1 MAATPQ
7 FEAATHS
14 AGTGFVGRGRE
25 LDVFSEAFDRMLAGR
40 RQVLT
45 LAGEPGVG
53 KTRLAEAFGNTA
65 ENQGAVVLW
74 GRCFEEQGAPP
85 YWPWVQILREFVDAS
100 SVSELRRL
108 VGSHA
113 NRLVALVPELASIL
127 GLAEN
132 SATTTPDAGQA
143 RFLAFD
149 AISRMLRR
157 AAEQVPIV
165 LIIDNAHW
173 SDKPS
178 LALLEHASRE
188 LAKSRVLIVCTYRDT
203 EIGRDNPLLETL
215 GIFGAGNSVA
225 RLRLTGLEREAIAAL
240 AELVLGKSLLPD
252 IVAEIDQQT
261 DGNPL
266 FVIEL
271 LKVLIDESRHAGVEP
286 IEVRVPEG
294 VREAIGRRL
303 SGLSDTVNH
312 LLRVASVFGRHFE
325 EQPLVQVAAM
335 EIEVVLAGL
344 DSAAAAG
351 FVEFDSTRNS
361 RRFTHALIRETLYD
375 EIPTPDRLRLHG
387 LAGDALASL
396 DPEPRQQSL
405 SQIAHHYFEAAPLGN
420 VGKAV
425 DFAIRAGHEAM
436 RLDAYEVALA
446 QYDRVIRL
454 SEQHALDGPAKR
466 QAVLW
471 KSRALLGTGDICNAT
486 DILMESIGDGSTIE
500 DAEWLADIA
509 TQWAFLQA
517 DEMQV
522 RQLPVLRHL
531 LELLRDDDNAAR
543 AKVMSALALA
553 ERTLGNVSQVQSRIN
568 ESIAIAR
575 RVGDAQALRHCLRS
589 AMLALAGNPAT
600 LETRLALGAEFIA
613 QTPAGDNCEWLAQA
627 SYQQAFNLLE
637 AGRIDELENLLDNY
651 ERLDAASIGLHEHRT
666 RSFRVMLALLRGEYS
681 GLEEKLEELRETG
694 RKTVR
699 NIAEGVYGAQM
710 FALQRDLGG
719 LGEFVPLIESF
730 AAAPAQKAWT
740 PGLMI
745 CLAETGDLDAA
756 RREFE
761 RLAHNGFQSIP
772 ADDLRLTTLIY
783 CAETCCLLDDAE
795 AAGQLVPLLEPHAG
809 TFASHPTVACFG
821 STDLYLGMLC
831 AITGDNDNAQQYFA
845 AAIRANTAARAWP
858 WLARSNYQF
867 GRFLGSSD
875 DAESRRTAE
884 QLLRE
889 AEQLAGDL
897 GMEGLT
903 AEIGK
908 ALRGDQSGDVYPD
921 GLTAREIDV
930 LRLMAI
936 GRSNKDI
943 GKVLSISLNTVA
955 THVRNILVKTECANR
970 TEAAGYASRNQLVDT
985 R

>member
-1 MAATPQ
+1 MAATAQ
-7 FEAATHS
+7 IEGATSS
-14 AGTGFVGRGRE
+14 AGKGFVGRGRE
-25 LDVFSEAFDRMLAGR
+25 LAAFSDAFDRMLAGR

-53 KTRLAEAFGNTA
+53 KTRLAEAFGDTA

-100 SVSELRRL
+100 SESELRRL
-108 VGSHA
+108 VGSDA
-113 NRLVALVPELASIL
+113 QRLVALVPELASVL
-127 GLAEN
+127 GIAEN
-132 SATTTPDAGQA
+132 NATAPPDAGQA

-149 AISRMLRR
+149 AVSRMLRR

-188 LAKSRVLIVCTYRDT
+188 LANSRALLVCTYRDT

-240 AELVLGKSLLPD
+240 AELVLGKPLSPE
-252 IVAEIDQQT
+252 IVTEIDQQT

-271 LKVLIDESRHAGVEP
+271 LKVLIDESRQAGAEP

-303 SGLSDTVNH
+303 SRLSSTVNH

-325 EQPLVQVAAM
+325 EQALVKVAAM
-335 EIEVVLAGL
+335 DIEAVLAGL

-351 FVEFDSTRNS
+351 FVEYDTIRDG

-387 LAGDALASL
+387 LAGDALASFH
-396 DPEPRQQSL
+396 PEPRQQSL
-405 SQIAHHYFEAAPLGN
+405 SQIAHHYFEAAPLGH
-420 VGKAV
+420 VDKAV

-454 SEQHALDGPAKR
+454 SEQHALDGPERR

-500 DAEWLADIA
+500 DAQWLADVA

-522 RQLPVLRHL
+522 RQLPVLRQL
-531 LELLRDDDNAAR
+531 LELLPQGDSASR
-543 AKVMSALALA
+543 AKVMAALALA
-553 ERTLGNVSQVQSRIN
+553 ERTLGNVSQVHSRV
-568 ESIAIAR
+568 EEAIAMAR
-575 RVGDAQALRHCLRS
+575 RADDAPALRHCLRS

-613 QTPAGDNCEWLAQA
+613 RTPAGDNSEWLAQA

-637 AGRIDELENLLDNY
+637 AGRIDELETLLDNY
-651 ERLDAASIGLHEHRT
+651 ERLDAAGIGLHEHRT
-666 RSFRVMLALLRGEYS
+666 RSFRVMLALLRGEYA
-681 GLEEKLEELRETG
+681 GLEAKLEELRETG

-710 FALQRDLGG
+710 FALQRDLGT
-719 LGEFVPLIESF
+719 LEEFVPMIESF
-730 AAAPAQKAWT
+730 AAAPRQKAWT

-745 CLAETGDLDAA
+745 CLAETGNLDAA

-761 RLAHNGFQSIP
+761 RLAQNDFRSIP

-783 CAETCCLLDDAE
+783 CAETCCLLGDAE
-795 AAGQLVPLLEPHAG
+795 AAGQLIKLLEPHAG

-821 STDLYLGMLC
+821 STDLYLGMLS
-831 AITGDNDNAQQYFA
+831 ASSGDRNEAESFFA

-858 WLARSNYQF
+858 WLARSNYQY
-867 GRFLGSSD
+867 GRFLSSSD
-875 DAESRRTAE
+875 DAETRRSAE
-884 QLLRE
+884 QFLRE

-897 GMEGLT
+897 GMQGLAT
-903 AEIGK
+903 ETGK
-908 ALRGDQSGDVYPD
+908 ALRGDCSGDVYPD

-970 TEAAGYASRNQLVDT
+970 TEAAGYASRNQLVET
-985 R
+985 K